1 MMLIYNSGYCMQLKI
16 IEDRNY
22 GTITSD
28 IVVKLC
34 YIDLLKLTQ
43 QNLTMSFE
51 TFPVLEYL
59 H

>member
-1 MMLIYNSGYCMQLKI
+1 MQLKI
-16 IEDRNY
+16 INDRDY